1 MNNTKKEPPKS
12 KNMYDVNSYS
22 DRELLDILDLTNP
35 SDRELEAKI
44 IFLINKYKNMQNDS
58 GDELVKFFEDIYN
71 HFFETSD
78 DESIVEGMDDI
89 GEKLEED
96 EYNELIEDQGTSE
109 DILNKL
115 KTDDEGK
122 SITYLDT
129 SQAKIGK
136 VTKYK
141 DALETSYTK
150 ELEYPEGTLNPLL
163 QQTVKRVVTIDSQYR
178 QDKRSPT
185 TDFTLNLSET
195 LKDVVSMK
203 LYSVEIP
210 YVWWTINSSFG
221 SNFFVLK
228 GNVPG
233 IDNGN
238 HDYQIEITPGNYKPG
253 ELSNAINNSI
263 TSIKKTYT
271 DVDFGTTDVSYN
283 PYDSLITTK
292 TEIYKQYNE
301 TSYYLHFPGWTTPDP
316 SANDLDPS
324 ANDLV
329 EYFNLRS
336 ASIPGFLGFK
346 EETYNFISLNG
357 ENTLPLL
364 SNQDDD
370 FKYSITSANNSF
382 TVEKFVRVPGSTAEI
397 IDLSIVVT
405 LSLTSEKS
413 YTRTAI
419 HDNLTKVISENQY
432 LNDESK
438 IERID
443 KGSNSY
449 FKMSIKA
456 NRLTTNNIPNSKIRI
471 IFPNET
477 TTPLIW
483 TGSSSCFK
491 FIEKE
496 TVLND
501 ILSEVSPLVQ
511 QTDQFQVT
519 TSPYIYLKNIEPGYD
534 VSSNDYR
541 IDIPNS
547 DTLYNVNFYIQEIN
561 KRIMDVSNGEILS
574 STNTYLDDPGR
585 FHMQFDILR
594 TVTTG
599 KYKIDFA
606 GTIFETVMGLNEY
619 YELDEGINI
628 IDTNFDYLNSYV
640 MPTNRL
646 LTVSAKN
653 NDNCVGSDLSYTL
666 YSSNNNGTIGSGAL
680 FKEINKLFD
689 NFQDESNQYIFA
701 GSSLGINVTDEN
713 VVEAKLTLNINKQLS
728 EGTYSVQFL
737 EDVSYAITNT
747 IFQLEQGDSIDI
759 GGETLPYVKYDS
771 ETNTT
776 VLVNDEE
783 SLNIGI
789 LRDKGFLGTVEL
801 AAITDDVMTYEIN
814 IENDTSYTIDSPYL
828 MYISVA
834 TPDIIEP
841 DYGRSALYN
850 SPIPYGYLI
859 PSPSSSSYDSLSDLQ
874 TAINAEFSRFQDL
887 TGSNVEIIPSTTD
900 GNTAIIKL
908 SLRIQQRYYF
918 NSWNKHVNIDHAM
931 IDNAFPLLN
940 SQIPSVYDVN
950 RQFTDISFSDT
961 DENGNTVLGIKSNS
975 YIQQNLI
982 TLNEGTNKIEII
994 AYEEG
999 VLAPE
1004 NNIIIELPI
1013 KSGNNDIRYTRDML
1027 LAAINNSFVGTDA
1040 SESLVTV
1047 TTIEGTEYVNL
1058 RITVNKE
1065 YRAKDYRISFFDPY
1079 SFVKCYQGVSS
1090 VRNTTWDSTLGWILG
1105 YREFTVYNLSNYES
1119 TDGSS
1124 VISITA
1130 DTGISTELF
1139 NYFMLCIDDYN
1150 QSHLNDGLVTIT
1162 SRDTGTSLPSYALK
1176 NNFVCDPVT
1185 GEKVYNTQTKTNN
1198 NNLTQN
1204 QVIAIEAQANSS
1216 SSESVS
1222 SKVYGATPFVSDVF
1236 GVIPLK
1242 LSGNNNGDTIVEFG
1256 GTLQNQER
1264 QYFGPVN
1271 LRRMSVKLVSDRGN
1285 VVDFNNANW
1294 SFSLICEQL
1303 YKPQ

>member
-12 KNMYDVNSYS
+12 KHMYDITTYS

-44 IFLINKYKNMQNDS
+44 IFLINKYKNIQNDS
-58 GDELVKFFEDIYN
+58 GDELVNFFEDIYN

-78 DESIVEGMDDI
+78 EDESIVEGMDDI
-89 GEKLEED
+89 GEQLTQEEYDKLIKQQD
-96 EYNELIEDQGTSE
+96 TSE
-109 DILNKL
+109 DILNEL
-115 KTDDEGK
+115 KSEEPKGFF
-122 SITYLDT
+122 DT
-129 SQAKIGK
+129 SQAKMDKI
-136 VTKYK
+136 TN
-141 DALETSYTK
+141 YTK
-150 ELEYPEGTLNPLL
+150 ELEHAKGNLNPLL
-163 QQTVKRVVTIDSQYR
+163 QQTVRRVVTIDSQYR

-238 HDYQIEITPGNYKPG
+238 HDYQIEITPGNYSPG
-253 ELSNAINNSI
+253 ELSEAINGSI
-263 TSIKKTYT
+263 EIIKGTYT
-271 DVDFGTTDVSYN
+271 DVNFGTTGMKYD
-283 PYDSLITTK
+283 PYSSLITTK

-301 TSYYLHFPGWTTPDP
+301 TSYYLRFPGWTTPEP
-316 SANDLDPS
+316 PNDI
-324 ANDLV
+324 NYYI
-329 EYFNLRS
+329 ERS
-336 ASIPGFLGFK
+336 KSIPGFLGFK
-346 EETYNFISLNG
+346 EDTYNFISLFG
-357 ENTLPLL
+357 ENALPLS
-364 SNQDDD
+364 SNPNDT
-370 FKYSITSANNSF
+370 FKYLITSANNSF

-405 LSLTSEKS
+405 LSLTGGNS
-413 YTRTAI
+413 YTRSVIYA
-419 HDNLTKVISENQY
+419 NLNKVISENQY

-443 KGSNSY
+443 KDSNSY

-471 IFPNET
+471 IFPNEAIT
-477 TTPLIW
+477 NDTPQLIW
-483 TGSSSCFK
+483 TGTTSCFK
-491 FIEKE
+491 FVNKE
-496 TVLND
+496 TTIND

-534 VSSNDYR
+534 ISSNDYR

-547 DTLYNVNFYIQEIN
+547 ETMYNVNFYIQEIN
-561 KRIMDVSNGEILS
+561 KRIIDVSNGEILS
-574 STNTYLDDPGR
+574 STNTYLDPFGR

-599 KYKIDFA
+599 KYKINFA
-606 GTIFETVMGLNEY
+606 GTIFETVMGLNES

-640 MPTNRL
+640 MPTDRL
-646 LTVSAKN
+646 LTVSAKT
-653 NDNCVGSDLSYTL
+653 NDNFVGSDLSYTL
-666 YSSNNNGTIGSGAL
+666 YSSNNNGTIGSGTL

-713 VVEAKLTLNINKQLS
+713 IVEAKLTLNINKQLS
-728 EGTYSVQFL
+728 EGTYSIQFL
-737 EDVSYAITNT
+737 EDISYAITNT

-771 ETNTT
+771 ETDNT

-789 LRDKGFLGTVEL
+789 LRDKGFLGTAEL
-801 AAITDDVMTYEIN
+801 SAITDDAMEYTIN

-859 PSPSSSSYDSLSDLQ
+859 PSPSSSSYDSLAELQ

-940 SQIPSVYDVN
+940 SQTPSVYDVN
-950 RQFTDISFSDT
+950 RQFTDISFSAT
-961 DENGNTVLGIKSNS
+961 DVNGNTVLGIKSNS

-982 TLNEGTNKIEII
+982 TLTEDTNKIEII

-999 VLAPE
+999 VVSPE
-1004 NNIIIELPI
+1004 NNIIIE
-1013 KSGNNDIRYTRDML
+1013 K
-1027 LAAINNSFVGTDA
+1027 
-1040 SESLVTV
+1040 
-1047 TTIEGTEYVNL
+1047 
-1058 RITVNKE
+1058 
-1065 YRAKDYRISFFDPY
+1065 
-1079 SFVKCYQGVSS
+1079 
-1090 VRNTTWDSTLGWILG
+1090 
-1105 YREFTVYNLSNYES
+1105 YN
-1119 TDGSS
+1119 
-1124 VISITA
+1124 
-1130 DTGISTELF
+1130 
-1139 NYFMLCIDDYN
+1139 
-1150 QSHLNDGLVTIT
+1150 
-1162 SRDTGTSLPSYALK
+1162 
-1176 NNFVCDPVT
+1176 
-1185 GEKVYNTQTKTNN
+1185 
-1198 NNLTQN
+1198 
-1204 QVIAIEAQANSS
+1204 
-1216 SSESVS
+1216 
-1222 SKVYGATPFVSDVF
+1222 
-1236 GVIPLK
+1236 
-1242 LSGNNNGDTIVEFG
+1242 
-1256 GTLQNQER
+1256 
-1264 QYFGPVN
+1264 
-1271 LRRMSVKLVSDRGN
+1271 
-1285 VVDFNNANW
+1285 
-1294 SFSLICEQL
+1294 
-1303 YKPQ
+1303 

>member
-1 MNNTKKEPPKS
+1 MMNNTKKEPTKS
-12 KNMYDVNSYS
+12 KNMYDITTYS

-35 SDRELEAKI
+35 SDRELEAKL

-58 GDELVKFFEDIYN
+58 GDELVIFFEGIYN

-78 DESIVEGMDDI
+78 EDESIIEGMDDI
-89 GEKLEED
+89 GEQLTKD
-96 EYNELIEDQGTSE
+96 EYDELIAQQNTSE
-109 DILNKL
+109 DIMNEL
-115 KTDDEGK
+115 KSEEPKGF
-122 SITYLDT
+122 LDT
-129 SQAKIGK
+129 SQAKMDN
-136 VTKYK
+136 VTN
-141 DALETSYTK
+141 YTK
-150 ELEYPEGTLNPLL
+150 ELEHAKGNLNPLL

-178 QDKRSPT
+178 QDKRSAP
-185 TDFTLNLSET
+185 TDFTLNLSEP

-238 HDYQIEITPGNYKPG
+238 HDYQIEITPGNYSPS
-253 ELSNAINNSI
+253 ELSDAINNSI
-263 TSIKKTYT
+263 TVVKGTYT
-271 DVDFGTTDVSYN
+271 DVDFGTTGLEYN
-283 PYDSLITTK
+283 KNSSKITTN

-301 TSYYLHFPGWTTPDP
+301 TSYYLRFPGWTTPEPPDDI
-316 SANDLDPS
+316 N
-324 ANDLV
+324 
-329 EYFNLRS
+329 YFNERS
-336 ASIPGFLGFK
+336 KSIPGFLGFK

-357 ENTLPLL
+357 ENALPLTT
-364 SNQDDD
+364 NPNDT
-370 FKYSITSANNSF
+370 FKYLITSANNSF
-382 TVEKFVRVPGSTAEI
+382 TVEKFVRVPSSTAEVN
-397 IDLSIVVT
+397 DLSIVVT
-405 LSLTSEKS
+405 LSLTSGNS
-413 YTRTAI
+413 YPRSVIYA
-419 HDNLTKVISENQY
+419 NLNKVISENQY
-432 LNDESK
+432 LNDESNV
-438 IERID
+438 ERIN
-443 KGSNSY
+443 KESNSY

-477 TTPLIW
+477 ISDVTPQLIW

-491 FIEKE
+491 FINKE
-496 TVLND
+496 TIIND

-534 VSSNDYR
+534 ISSNDYR

-547 DTLYNVNFYIQEIN
+547 ATMYNVNFYIQEIN

-574 STNTYLDDPGR
+574 STNTYLDPFGR
-585 FHMQFDILR
+585 FHMHFDILR

-599 KYKIDFA
+599 KYKINFA
-606 GTIFETVMGLNEY
+606 GTIFQTLMGLDES
-619 YELDEGINI
+619 YELDEGIHI
-628 IDTNFDYLNSYV
+628 IDTSFGYLNSYV
-640 MPTNRL
+640 LPTKKL
-646 LTVSAKN
+646 LTVSAKT
-653 NDNCVGSDLSYTL
+653 NDNYVGSDLSYTL
-666 YSSNNNGTIGSGAL
+666 YSSNTTETIGSGTL
-680 FKEINKLFD
+680 FKEINNLFG

-713 VVEAKLTLNINKQLS
+713 IVEAKLTLNINKQLG
-728 EGTYSVQFL
+728 EGTYSIQFL
-737 EDVSYAITNT
+737 EDISYAITNT

-783 SLNIGI
+783 SLNVGI
-789 LRDKGFLGTVEL
+789 LRNKGFLGTAEL
-801 AAITDDVMTYEIN
+801 TAITDDVMEYTIN
-814 IENDTSYTIDSPYL
+814 IENTVSYTIDSPYL

-841 DYGRSALYN
+841 DYGRSASYN

-859 PSPSSSSYDSLSDLQ
+859 PAPTPTDLSYDSLTDLQ
-874 TAINAEFSRFQDL
+874 TAINAEFGRFPDL
-887 TGSNVEIIPSTTD
+887 IGSNVEIIENAD
-900 GNTAIIKL
+900 GINATIKL
-908 SLRIQQRYYF
+908 SLLIQQRYYF

-931 IDNAFPLLN
+931 IDNEFPLLN

-982 TLNEGTNKIEII
+982 TLTEDTNKVEII

-999 VLAPE
+999 VVAPE
-1004 NNIIIELPI
+1004 NNFTIELPI

-1027 LAAINNSFVGTDA
+1027 LAAINNSFVGTVA
-1040 SESLVTV
+1040 SESVVTV
-1047 TTIEGTEYVNL
+1047 TTIEGTEFVNF

-1079 SFVKCYQGVSS
+1079 SFLKCYQGVSS

-1105 YREFTVYNLSNYES
+1105 YREFTVYNLSKFES

-1162 SRDTGTSLPSYALK
+1162 SRDTGTPLPSYALRT
-1176 NNFVCDPVT
+1176 NFVCDPVT
-1185 GEKVYNTQTKTNN
+1185 GEKVYNTQTKVNN
-1198 NNLTQN
+1198 NKLTQN
-1204 QVIAIEAQANSS
+1204 QVTAIEAQANSS
-1216 SSESVS
+1216 SYENNLTTGNVS

-1242 LSGNNNGDTIVEFG
+1242 LSGKNNGETIVEFG

-1271 LRRMSVKLVSDRGN
+1271 IGRMSVKLVSDRGN

-1303 YKPQ
+1303 YKPQQV

>member
-1 MNNTKKEPPKS
+1 MMNNTKKDPPQN
-12 KNMYDVNSYS
+12 KNMYDVNSYT

-44 IFLINKYKNMQNDS
+44 LFLINKYKNMQNDS
-58 GDELVKFFEDIYN
+58 GDELKSFFEEIYS

-78 DESIVEGMDDI
+78 DDESILEGMDEI
-89 GEKLEED
+89 GEQLTKD
-96 EYNELIEDQGTSE
+96 EYEEVMTQQNTSE
-109 DILNKL
+109 DIINTL
-115 KTDDEGK
+115 KSEDPKG
-122 SITYLDT
+122 Y
-129 SQAKIGK
+129 
-136 VTKYK
+136 
-141 DALETSYTK
+141 LETSQDKMDKVTNYTK
-150 ELEYPEGTLNPLL
+150 ELEHAKGNLNPLL

-178 QDKRSPT
+178 QDKRSAP
-185 TDFTLNLSET
+185 TDFTLNLSEP
-195 LKDVVSMK
+195 LKDVVSIK

-221 SNFFVLK
+221 SNFFILK

-238 HDYQIEITPGNYKPG
+238 HDYQIEITPGNYSPS
-253 ELSNAINNSI
+253 ELSQAINNSI
-263 TSIKKTYT
+263 ATIKSTYT
-271 DVDFGTTDVSYN
+271 DVDFGTTGMEYN
-283 PYDSLITTK
+283 PYSSLITTN

-301 TSYYLHFPGWTTPDP
+301 TSYYLRFPGWTTPEP
-316 SANDLDPS
+316 PNDI
-324 ANDLV
+324 NYYI
-329 EYFNLRS
+329 ERS
-336 ASIPGFLGFK
+336 KSIPGFLGFK
-346 EETYNFISLNG
+346 EDTYNFISLFG
-357 ENTLPLL
+357 ENALPLTA
-364 SNQDDD
+364 NTNDA
-370 FKYSITSANNSF
+370 FKYLITSANNSF

-405 LSLTSEKS
+405 LSLTSGNS
-413 YTRTAI
+413 YTRSVIYA
-419 HDNLTKVISENQY
+419 NLNKVISENQY

-443 KGSNSY
+443 KDTNSY

-477 TTPLIW
+477 ITNDTPQLIW
-483 TGSSSCFK
+483 TGTTSCFK
-491 FIEKE
+491 FINKE
-496 TVLND
+496 TIIND

-534 VSSNDYR
+534 ISSNDYR

-561 KRIMDVSNGEILS
+561 NRIMDASNGEILS
-574 STNTYLDDPGR
+574 STNTYLDSFGR
-585 FHMQFDILR
+585 FYMQFDILR
-594 TVTTG
+594 TITTG
-599 KYKIDFA
+599 KYKIDFS
-606 GTIFETVMGLNEY
+606 GTIFQTLMGLDEY

-628 IDTNFDYLNSYV
+628 IDTSFGYLNSYD
-640 MPTNRL
+640 MPTDKL

-653 NDNCVGSDLSYTL
+653 NDNYVGSDLSYTL
-666 YSSNNNGTIGSGAL
+666 YSSNTNGIISSGTL
-680 FKEINKLFD
+680 FKEINNLFE

-759 GGETLPYVKYDS
+759 GGETLPYVKYNS
-771 ETNTT
+771 ETDTT
-776 VLVNDEE
+776 VLVNDED

-789 LRDKGFLGTVEL
+789 LRDKGFLGTAEL
-801 AAITDDVMTYEIN
+801 TAITNDAMEYTIN

-834 TPDIIEP
+834 TPDIIDP

-859 PSPSSSSYDSLSDLQ
+859 PAPTDLSHNNLTELQ
-874 TAINAEFSRFQDL
+874 TAINAEFSRFPDL
-887 TGSNVEIIPSTTD
+887 IGSNVEIIENAD
-900 GNTAIIKL
+900 GITATIKL
-908 SLRIQQRYYF
+908 SLLIQQRYYF

-931 IDNAFPLLN
+931 IDNEFPLLN

-982 TLNEGTNKIEII
+982 TLTEETNKIEII

-999 VLAPE
+999 VVAPE

-1013 KSGNNDIRYTRDML
+1013 KSGNDDIRYTRDML
-1027 LAAINNSFVGTDA
+1027 LAAINNSFVGTVA
-1040 SESLVTV
+1040 SESSVTV
-1047 TTIEGTEYVNL
+1047 TTVEGTEYVSF

-1124 VISITA
+1124 VISIIA

-1162 SRDTGTSLPSYALK
+1162 SRDTGTPLPSYALRT
-1176 NNFVCDPVT
+1176 NFVCDPIT
-1185 GEKVYNTQTKTNN
+1185 GEKVYNTQTKVNN
-1198 NNLTQN
+1198 NKLTQN
-1204 QVIAIEAQANSS
+1204 QVQALTAQANSS
-1216 SSESVS
+1216 SSESNLTTGNVN
-1222 SKVYGATPFVSDVF
+1222 SKVYGSTPFVSDVF

-1242 LSGNNNGDTIVEFG
+1242 LSGRSNGETIVEFG

-1303 YKPQ
+1303 YKPSQV

>member
-1 MNNTKKEPPKS
+1 M
-12 KNMYDVNSYS
+12 
-22 DRELLDILDLTNP
+22 
-35 SDRELEAKI
+35 
-44 IFLINKYKNMQNDS
+44 
-58 GDELVKFFEDIYN
+58 
-71 HFFETSD
+71 
-78 DESIVEGMDDI
+78 
-89 GEKLEED
+89 
-96 EYNELIEDQGTSE
+96 
-109 DILNKL
+109 
-115 KTDDEGK
+115 
-122 SITYLDT
+122 
-129 SQAKIGK
+129 
-136 VTKYK
+136 
-141 DALETSYTK
+141 
-150 ELEYPEGTLNPLL
+150 
-163 QQTVKRVVTIDSQYR
+163 
-178 QDKRSPT
+178 
-185 TDFTLNLSET
+185 
-195 LKDVVSMK
+195 
-203 LYSVEIP
+203 
-210 YVWWTINSSFG
+210 
-221 SNFFVLK
+221 
-228 GNVPG
+228 
-233 IDNGN
+233 
-238 HDYQIEITPGNYKPG
+238 
-253 ELSNAINNSI
+253 
-263 TSIKKTYT
+263 
-271 DVDFGTTDVSYN
+271 
-283 PYDSLITTK
+283 
-292 TEIYKQYNE
+292 
-301 TSYYLHFPGWTTPDP
+301 
-316 SANDLDPS
+316 
-324 ANDLV
+324 
-329 EYFNLRS
+329 
-336 ASIPGFLGFK
+336 GFK

-364 SNQDDD
+364 SNQDNESV
-370 FKYSITSANNSF
+370 KYLITSANKSF

-405 LSLTSEKS
+405 ITLNIEQNGTY
-413 YTRTAI
+413 YTRSAI
-419 HDNLTKVISENQY
+419 HKNLNTVISENQY
-432 LNDESK
+432 LNKDESK
-438 IERID
+438 IERLNND
-443 KGSNSY
+443 SNSNSY

-456 NRLTTNNIPNSKIRI
+456 NRLTTNNVPNSKIRI
-471 IFPNET
+471 IFPTESI
-477 TTPLIW
+477 TPNAPIW

-689 NFQDESNQYIFA
+689 NFQDESNQYILA
-701 GSSLGINVTDEN
+701 GSSLSINVTDEN

-776 VLVNDEE
+776 VLVNDDV

-874 TAINAEFSRFQDL
+874 TAINAEFGRFPDL
-887 TGSNVEIIPSTTD
+887 IGSNVEIIENAD
-900 GNTAIIKL
+900 GINATIKL
-908 SLRIQQRYYF
+908 SLLIQQRYYF

-931 IDNAFPLLN
+931 IDNEFPLLN

-961 DENGNTVLGIKSNS
+961 DENGNTFLGIKSNS

-1176 NNFVCDPVT
+1176 NNFICKP
-1185 GEKVYNTQTKTNN
+1185 GGGKEYNTQTKTNN
-1198 NNLTQN
+1198 NYLTQKQN
-1204 QVIAIEAQANSS
+1204 FAIEAQANSS

>member
-1 MNNTKKEPPKS
+1 MNSTKKESLKN
-12 KNMYDVNSYS
+12 KNMYDVNSYN
-22 DRELLDILDLTNP
+22 DRELLDILDLTDP
-35 SDRELEAKI
+35 TDRELEAKI

-58 GDELVKFFEDIYN
+58 GNELAIFFEDIYS

-78 DESIVEGMDDI
+78 NESILEGMDDV
-89 GEKLEED
+89 GEQLTNS
-96 EYNELIEDQGTSE
+96 EYNELIAQQNTSE
-109 DILNKL
+109 NILNEL
-115 KTDDEGK
+115 KSDE
-122 SITYLDT
+122 SNEYLET
-129 SQAKIGK
+129 SQAKMDK
-136 VTKYK
+136 VTN
-141 DALETSYTK
+141 YTK
-150 ELEYPEGTLNPLL
+150 ELEHAKGNLNPLL

-178 QDKRSPT
+178 QDKRSSS
-185 TDFTLNLSET
+185 TDFTLNLSEP

-221 SNFFVLK
+221 SNFFILK

-238 HDYQIEITPGNYKPG
+238 HDYQIEITPGNYSPS
-253 ELSNAINNSI
+253 ELSVAINENI
-263 TSIKKTYT
+263 ATIKSSYT
-271 DVDFGTTDVSYN
+271 DVDFGTTGMEYN
-283 PYDSLITTK
+283 PYSSLITTN

-301 TSYYLHFPGWTTPDP
+301 TSYYFRFPGWTTPEP
-316 SANDLDPS
+316 TNDI
-324 ANDLV
+324 NYYT
-329 EYFNLRS
+329 ERS
-336 ASIPGFLGFK
+336 KSIPGFLGFK
-346 EETYNFISLNG
+346 EDTYNFISLLG
-357 ENTLPLL
+357 ENSLPP
-364 SNQDDD
+364 SSITNKS
-370 FKYSITSANNSF
+370 FKYLITSANNSF

-397 IDLSIVVT
+397 VDLIIEVR
-405 LSLTSEKS
+405 LSLTTGNS
-413 YTRTAI
+413 YTRSVIYA
-419 HDNLTKVISENQY
+419 DLNKVITENQY

-443 KGSNSY
+443 KDTNSY

-471 IFPNET
+471 IFPTEDIT
-477 TTPLIW
+477 TNTPIW

-496 TVLND
+496 TVIND

-519 TSPYIYLKNIEPGYD
+519 TSPYVYLKCIEPGYD

-541 IDIPNS
+541 IDIPNT

-561 KRIMDVSNGEILS
+561 NRIMDASNGEILS
-574 STNTYLDDPGR
+574 STNTFLNPSGL

-594 TVTTG
+594 TITTG
-599 KYKIDFA
+599 KYKIDIS
-606 GTIFETVMGLNEY
+606 GTIFQTLMGLNPY

-628 IDTNFDYLNSYV
+628 IDTSFGYLNSYF
-640 MPTNRL
+640 MPTDKL
-646 LTVSAKN
+646 LTISAKN
-653 NDNCVGSDLSYTL
+653 NDNFVGSDLSYTL
-666 YSSNNNGTIGSGAL
+666 YSSNINNGFISSGIL
-680 FKEINKLFD
+680 FKEINNLFD
-689 NFQDESNQYIFA
+689 NYQDESNQYIFA

-713 VVEAKLTLNINKQLS
+713 RVEAKLRLNINKQLS
-728 EGTYSVQFL
+728 EDTYSIQFL
-737 EDVSYAITNT
+737 EDISYAITNT
-747 IFQLEQGDSIDI
+747 IFQLEQGDSVYI

-771 ETNTT
+771 ETKKT
-776 VLVNDEE
+776 VLINDEE

-789 LRDKGFLGTVEL
+789 LRDNGFLGTAEL
-801 AAITDDVMTYEIN
+801 TAITDDAMEYTIN
-814 IENDTSYTIDSPYL
+814 IENNTSYTIDSSYL

-834 TPDIIEP
+834 TPDIIDP

-859 PSPSSSSYDSLSDLQ
+859 PAPTVLTYGSLTELKN
-874 TAINAEFSRFQDL
+874 AINDEISRFPDL
-887 TGSNVEIIPSTTD
+887 NGSDIDIITNSD
-900 GNTAIIKL
+900 GITATVKL
-908 SLRIQQRYYF
+908 SLLIQQRYYF
-918 NSWNKHVNIDHAM
+918 NSWNKHVNIDNAM
-931 IDNAFPLLN
+931 IDNEFPLLN

-950 RQFTDISFSDT
+950 RQFTDISFSDI

-982 TLNEGTNKIEII
+982 TLTEDTNKIEII

-1004 NNIIIELPI
+1004 NNIIIELPT
-1013 KSGNNDIRYTRDML
+1013 KSGNDDIRYTRDML
-1027 LAAINNSFVGTDA
+1027 LAAINNSFVGTVA
-1040 SESLVTV
+1040 SESSVTV
-1047 TTIEGTEYVNL
+1047 TTIDGTEYVSF
-1058 RITVNKE
+1058 RVTVNKE

-1119 TDGSS
+1119 PDGSS
-1124 VISITA
+1124 VISIIA

-1162 SRDTGTSLPSYALK
+1162 SRDTGTPLPSYALRT
-1176 NNFVCDPVT
+1176 NFVCDPVT
-1185 GEKVYNTQTKTNN
+1185 GEKIYNTQTKVDNN
-1198 NNLTQN
+1198 KLTQN
-1204 QVIAIEAQANSS
+1204 QVQSLTAKANSS
-1216 SSESVS
+1216 SSETNLTTGNVS

-1236 GVIPLK
+1236 GIIPLK
-1242 LSGNNNGDTIVEFG
+1242 LSGKNNGETIVEFG

-1271 LRRMSVKLVSDRGN
+1271 LRRMSIKLVSDRGN
-1285 VVDFNNANW
+1285 IIDFNNANW

-1303 YKPQ
+1303 YKPQQL